1 MKQLLIL
8 LTLFAATLH
17 NVEAAFVGEEIQYSS
32 GDTVMKGYLAYDNE
46 VKDKRP
52 GILVV
57 HEWWGHNEYARK
69 RARMLA
75 EMGYVAL
82 FYVVR
87 SRSQLRIY
95 RRRRLSRTNRLRFA
109 IHGGQ
114 RMRENFP
121 VN

>member
-82 FYVVR
+82 AVDMYGDGK
-87 SRSQLRIY
+87 Q
-95 RRRRLSRTNRLRFA
+95 A
-109 IHGGQ
+109 AHP
-114 RMRENFP
+114 RMRKIFR
-121 VN
+121 